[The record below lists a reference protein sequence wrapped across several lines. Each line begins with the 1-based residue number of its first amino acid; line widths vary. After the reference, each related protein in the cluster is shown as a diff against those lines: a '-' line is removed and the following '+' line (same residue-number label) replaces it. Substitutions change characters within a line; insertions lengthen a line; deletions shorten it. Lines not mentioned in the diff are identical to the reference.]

1 MATFSFCLVPFNSL
15 FHSVIIL
22 VVVVAFFTFTFVIC
36 KCESFDTGIKLSL
49 FFFSMLCPDE
59 MTSQCDCSC
68 LWFCSVCVCVLFS
81 VESHM
86 HSFTRLLNEKFGLLR
101 VSIYFPSFHGWNAL
115 HLPWFAMA
123 SHCYCIGNGFLIHI
137 IIITHKKRRQKN
149 EWTPH
154 YNECEHLQSQVKDTY
169 RTNERASARAMCMR
183 SFRLA
188 PCSECNCMCH
198 VYVAGFYT
206 L

>member
-1 MATFSFCLVPFNSL
+1 MWIIRHWHKAF
-15 FHSVIIL
+15 VIFFLDIVSWWNDKSMRLLLL
-22 VVVVAFFTFTFVIC
+22 VV
-36 KCESFDTGIKLSL
+36 L
-49 FFFSMLCPDE
+49 F
-59 MTSQCDCSC
+59 
-68 LWFCSVCVCVLFS
+68 SVCVCVLFS